1 MFTSCDIYAFP
12 QNPVKIFEIDY
23 KDDILD
29 FYVQA
34 NSVTGQRGLIFAR
47 LRSTGQETSNIFY
60 YLNGKAVRQPVINIQ
75 EWYSIGISFDESL
88 NFNNYSGKINLK
100 YLMMFNNISVY
111 QGTNTQIIQ
120 RFIYNTWQEIEDGYS
135 WSQLNTNKNWN
146 NVLIKSANIQY
157 IVDPSSVYKSYIG
170 TNKVIVDDYSSDL
183 NIISDSVRAYTQAT
197 WQTYVINPA

>member
-1 MFTSCDIYAFP
+1 M
-12 QNPVKIFEIDY
+12 
-23 KDDILD
+23 
-29 FYVQA
+29 QA

-47 LRSTGQETSNIFY
+47 LRSTGQEASNIFY